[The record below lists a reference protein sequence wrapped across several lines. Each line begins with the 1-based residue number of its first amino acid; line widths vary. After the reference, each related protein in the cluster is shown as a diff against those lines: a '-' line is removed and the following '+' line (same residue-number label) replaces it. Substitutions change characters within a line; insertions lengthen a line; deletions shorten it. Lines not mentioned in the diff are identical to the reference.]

1 MTARS
6 VELAEEARTAMWWF
20 VAFGGLIFTGSLLVA
35 HSVGQ
40 RLSDRTIK
48 LAEVA
53 QAIQKGYLTQRA
65 EDGVRDELGTLGLAF
80 NQMTDDLTTLNRT
93 LETQVQERTAE
104 LRTSEAHIVTIPGF
118 DETMVVVR
126 DITERK
132 AHEKR
137 LRDLIRSRDEFIAS
151 ISHELRTPLTA
162 VMGFAELLRD
172 TESDSS
178 PAEQE
183 EMSQL
188 ITEQAS
194 DIANLQVARVPVD
207 LRAQLAQVIEASR
220 EASAHQIRIVGGPL
234 SALGD
239 PARIR
244 QVLRNLMT
252 NAFRYGGKRIEV
264 QMHTDGTRAF
274 LTVCDDGPGVPE
286 EDREAIFGAYE
297 RSHTDRGLPGSVGL
311 GLTVS
316 RSLARLMVGDLTYRY
331 DHGTSIFE
339 LTLPAANQPTP
350 ISLRSTHKAC
360 HESAPQ
366 MRVEPTRRQPPSGTT
381 PRSWFVR

>member
-1 MTARS
+1 M
-6 VELAEEARTAMWWF
+6 
-20 VAFGGLIFTGSLLVA
+20 A

-53 QAIQKGYLTQRA
+53 QAIQKGDLTQRA

-104 LRTSEAHIVTIPGF
+104 LRTSEARIVTIPGSE
-118 DETMVVVR
+118 ETMVVVR

-172 TESDSS
+172 TESDIS

-183 EMSQL
+183 EMIQL

-194 DIANLQVARVPVD
+194 DISNTVENLVVAAQAEIDTLQVARVPVD

-274 LTVCDDGPGVPE
+274 
-286 EDREAIFGAYE
+286 
-297 RSHTDRGLPGSVGL
+297 
-311 GLTVS
+311 S
-316 RSLARLMVGDLTYRY
+316 RSVMTGQECPKRIVKPSSGPTND
-331 DHGTSIFE
+331 
-339 LTLPAANQPTP
+339 PTP
-350 ISLRSTHKAC
+350 IEDFQA
-360 HESAPQ
+360 
-366 MRVEPTRRQPPSGTT
+366 PSGSASLSLA
-381 PRSWFVR
+381 PSPDSWWAT

>member
-1 MTARS
+1 M
-6 VELAEEARTAMWWF
+6 
-20 VAFGGLIFTGSLLVA
+20 A

-53 QAIQKGYLTQRA
+53 QAIQKGDLTQRA

-104 LRTSEAHIVTIPGF
+104 LRTSEARIVTIPGS

-172 TESDSS
+172 TESDIS

-183 EMSQL
+183 EMIQL

-194 DIANLQVARVPVD
+194 DISNTVENLVVA
-207 LRAQLAQVIEASR
+207 AQAEI
-220 EASAHQIRIVGGPL
+220 
-234 SALGD
+234 D
-239 PARIR
+239 
-244 QVLRNLMT
+244 T
-252 NAFRYGGKRIEV
+252 
-264 QMHTDGTRAF
+264 
-274 LTVCDDGPGVPE
+274 
-286 EDREAIFGAYE
+286 
-297 RSHTDRGLPGSVGL
+297 
-311 GLTVS
+311 
-316 RSLARLMVGDLTYRY
+316 
-331 DHGTSIFE
+331 
-339 LTLPAANQPTP
+339 
-350 ISLRSTHKAC
+350 LRS
-360 HESAPQ
+360 P
-366 MRVEPTRRQPPSGTT
+366 GY
-381 PRSWFVR
+381 RST

>member
-53 QAIQKGYLTQRA
+53 QAIQKGDLTQRA

-104 LRTSEAHIVTIPGF
+104 LRTSEARIVTIPGSE
-118 DETMVVVR
+118 ETMVVVR

-172 TESDSS
+172 TESDIS

-183 EMSQL
+183 EMIQL

-194 DIANLQVARVPVD
+194 DISNTVENLVVA
-207 LRAQLAQVIEASR
+207 AQTEI
-220 EASAHQIRIVGGPL
+220 
-234 SALGD
+234 D
-239 PARIR
+239 
-244 QVLRNLMT
+244 T
-252 NAFRYGGKRIEV
+252 
-264 QMHTDGTRAF
+264 
-274 LTVCDDGPGVPE
+274 
-286 EDREAIFGAYE
+286 
-297 RSHTDRGLPGSVGL
+297 
-311 GLTVS
+311 
-316 RSLARLMVGDLTYRY
+316 
-331 DHGTSIFE
+331 
-339 LTLPAANQPTP
+339 
-350 ISLRSTHKAC
+350 LRS
-360 HESAPQ
+360 P
-366 MRVEPTRRQPPSGTT
+366 GY
-381 PRSWFVR
+381 RST

>member
-53 QAIQKGYLTQRA
+53 QAIQKGDLTQRA

-104 LRTSEAHIVTIPGF
+104 LRTSEARIVTIPGS

-172 TESDSS
+172 TESDIS

-183 EMSQL
+183 EMIQL

-194 DIANLQVARVPVD
+194 DISNTVENLVVA
-207 LRAQLAQVIEASR
+207 AQAEI
-220 EASAHQIRIVGGPL
+220 
-234 SALGD
+234 D
-239 PARIR
+239 
-244 QVLRNLMT
+244 T
-252 NAFRYGGKRIEV
+252 
-264 QMHTDGTRAF
+264 
-274 LTVCDDGPGVPE
+274 
-286 EDREAIFGAYE
+286 
-297 RSHTDRGLPGSVGL
+297 
-311 GLTVS
+311 
-316 RSLARLMVGDLTYRY
+316 
-331 DHGTSIFE
+331 
-339 LTLPAANQPTP
+339 
-350 ISLRSTHKAC
+350 LRS
-360 HESAPQ
+360 P
-366 MRVEPTRRQPPSGTT
+366 GY
-381 PRSWFVR
+381 RST